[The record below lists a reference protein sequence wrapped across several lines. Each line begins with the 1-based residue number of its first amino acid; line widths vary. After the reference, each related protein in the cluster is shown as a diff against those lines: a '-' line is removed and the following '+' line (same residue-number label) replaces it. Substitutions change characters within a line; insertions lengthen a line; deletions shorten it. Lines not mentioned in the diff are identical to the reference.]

1 MVPDLLLSQHRED
14 PMSKSLRLLAATAV
28 LLSMMEVSDAHA
40 AAKKNCRVLCKTEL
54 AACVS
59 QAKAQNDCTGLKG
72 KAKRDCHRAERVQ
85 VRSCKQGV
93 MSGCRASTNTA
104 TCS

>member
-1 MVPDLLLSQHRED
+1 MRKSVCLMGAMALLLGAMG
-14 PMSKSLRLLAATAV
+14 MSAVPAAT
-28 LLSMMEVSDAHA
+28 
-40 AAKKNCRVLCKTEL
+40 KKNCRELCKTEL
-54 AACVS
+54 AACVT

-85 VRSCKQGV
+85 LKACKQGV
-93 MSGCRASTNTA
+93 VSGCRASTSTT

>member
-1 MVPDLLLSQHRED
+1 MRKIFCLLSAMALLLSVTCA
-14 PMSKSLRLLAATAV
+14 SNAN
-28 LLSMMEVSDAHA
+28 A

-54 AACVS
+54 AACVT

-72 KAKRDCHRAERVQ
+72 KAKRDCHRAERAQ
-85 VRSCKQGV
+85 AKSCKQGV
-93 MSGCRASTNTA
+93 MTGCRASSATT